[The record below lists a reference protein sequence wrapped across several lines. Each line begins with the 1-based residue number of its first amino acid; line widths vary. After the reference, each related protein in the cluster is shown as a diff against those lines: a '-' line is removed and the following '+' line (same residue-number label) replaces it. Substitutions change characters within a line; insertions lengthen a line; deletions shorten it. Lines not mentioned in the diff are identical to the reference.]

1 MKTITN
7 PPARAEDGKWKMDD
21 GAPLCI
27 SHDPR
32 SSIFYPLSVLA
43 LALFFAATPANA
55 QKVGTTSLQFLKVE
69 PTARAT
75 SLGSS
80 YAALAEGPDAI
91 FWNPAGLA
99 GVGGHALVLDRVEWL
114 MDTAHN
120 ALAYGGNFGSLGYVG
135 LHVYM
140 TDIGSISE
148 TSVDALGFK
157 EDAGGNTVYNG
168 FTGATFEPRSW
179 VVGLTYA
186 RQFTDR
192 FSAGMTAKYA
202 QEDLY
207 RAKAGVPLFDFGI
220 KYFTGFR
227 SLRLGASV
235 MNFGP
240 DVEFE
245 AAGGA
250 PSTDVDAGDAVEPS
264 DSYAAP
270 MTFRIGFAAD
280 VLGNDALI
288 PLAGRTNRV
297 TVTYDL
303 IQPND
308 YDQQW
313 SAGLEYMFLERFAL
327 RGGYQHNFDTQSFSL
342 GAGVRQ
348 PIGSLQI
355 GIDYAYSDMS
365 EAFQPVHRFSVA
377 IGFE

>member
-1 MKTITN
+1 MYLL
-7 PPARAEDGKWKMDD
+7 PM
-21 GAPLCI
+21 
-27 SHDPR
+27 
-32 SSIFYPLSVLA
+32 LA
-43 LALFFAATPANA
+43 LALIFAATPATA

-75 SLGSS
+75 SLGAS
-80 YAALAEGPDAI
+80 YAALSEGADAI
-91 FWNPAGLA
+91 FWNPAGMT
-99 GVGGHALVLDRVEWL
+99 GIGSHALVLDRVEWL

-120 ALAYGGNFGSLGYVG
+120 ALAYGGNFGGLGYFG

-140 TDIGSISE
+140 TDIGSINE

-157 EDAGGNTVYNG
+157 EDANGNTVYNG
-168 FTGATFEPRSW
+168 FTGGSFEPRSW

-192 FSAGMTAKYA
+192 FSAGLTAKYA

-207 RAKAGVPLFDFGI
+207 RAKAGIPLFDFGI
-220 KYFTGFR
+220 KYYTGFR
-227 SLRLGASV
+227 TLRLGASV

-240 DVEFE
+240 DVQFE
-245 AAGGA
+245 AAGGFE
-250 PSTDVDAGDAVEPS
+250 PESSGNVVSPS

-280 VLGNDALI
+280 VLGSGALI
-288 PLAGRTNRV
+288 PLSGNTNRV
-297 TVTYDL
+297 TLTYDL

-313 SAGLEYMFLERFAL
+313 SAGVEYMFLERFAL
-327 RGGYQHNFDTQSFSL
+327 RGGYQHNFDIQSFSL

-348 PIGSLQI
+348 PVGSLQI
-355 GIDYAYSDMS
+355 GIDYAYSEIS
-365 EAFQPVHRFSVA
+365 ESFQPVHRFSVG
-377 IGFE
+377 IGLE

>member
-1 MKTITN
+1 MNTN
-7 PPARAEDGKWKMDD
+7 PRNASARTGGGTSTMGESIARPRRRATLAARFASLLAAAVLLGVLPA
-21 GAPLCI
+21 
-27 SHDPR
+27 
-32 SSIFYPLSVLA
+32 
-43 LALFFAATPANA
+43 TA
-55 QKVGTTSLQFLKVE
+55 QKVGTTSMQFLKVE

-75 SLGSS
+75 SLGTS
-80 YAALAEGPDAI
+80 YAALASGTDAI
-91 FWNPAGLA
+91 FWNPAGLT
-99 GVGGHALVLDRVEWL
+99 GVGSHALVLDRVEWL

-120 ALAYGGNFGSLGYVG
+120 ALAYGGNLGRYGYVG

-140 TDIGSISE
+140 TDIGSIRE
-148 TSVDALGFK
+148 TSVGSLGFK
-157 EDAGGNTVYNG
+157 DDGAGGTVYNG
-168 FTGATFEPRSW
+168 YTGATFEPRSW
-179 VVGLTYA
+179 VAGLTYA

-192 FSAGMTAKYA
+192 FSAGVTAKYA

-240 DVEFE
+240 DVRFE
-245 AAGGA
+245 AAGDAAAGA
-250 PSTDVDAGDAVEPS
+250 DEGAGLDPT
-264 DSYAAP
+264 DSYPVP

-280 VLGNDALI
+280 LLGGDALI
-288 PLAGRTNRV
+288 PLSNNMNRV
-297 TVTYDL
+297 TLTYDL

-313 SAGLEYMFLERFAL
+313 SAGVEYMFLERFAL

-348 PIGSLQI
+348 PIGSLRL

-365 EAFQPVHRFSVA
+365 EAFPAVHRFSVA
-377 IGFE
+377 IGLE

>member
-1 MKTITN
+1 MRTYL
-7 PPARAEDGKWKMDD
+7 R
-21 GAPLCI
+21 GAFGHAGDI
-27 SHDPR
+27 SCLP
-32 SSIFYPLSVLA
+32 STLLFLLPILA
-43 LALFFAATPANA
+43 LMLCFNTMPANA

-75 SLGSS
+75 SLGTS
-80 YAALAEGPDAI
+80 YAALANGTDAI
-91 FWNPAGLA
+91 FWNPAGLT

-120 ALAYGGNFGSLGYVG
+120 ALAYGGNFGKLGYFG
-135 LHVYM
+135 LHVHM

-148 TSVDALGFK
+148 TRVDALGFK

-168 FTGATFEPRSW
+168 FTGASFEPRSW

-192 FSAGMTAKYA
+192 FSAGLTAKYA

-207 RAKAGVPLFDFGI
+207 RAKAGIPLFDFGI

-227 SLRLGASV
+227 TLRLGASV

-245 AAGGA
+245 AASGFEPESSGNVA
-250 PSTDVDAGDAVEPS
+250 DPS

-280 VLGNDALI
+280 VLGSEALI
-288 PLAGRTNRV
+288 PLSSNTNRV
-297 TVTYDL
+297 TLTYDL

-342 GAGVRQ
+342 GAGIRQ
-348 PIGSLQI
+348 PVGSLHV

-377 IGFE
+377 IGLE